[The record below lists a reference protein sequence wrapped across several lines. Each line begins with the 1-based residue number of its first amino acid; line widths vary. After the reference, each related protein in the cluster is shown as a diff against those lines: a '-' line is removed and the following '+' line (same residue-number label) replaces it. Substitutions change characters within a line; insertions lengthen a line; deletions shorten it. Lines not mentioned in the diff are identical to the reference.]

1 MTQARCQKGGER
13 AANQGNLLK
22 VMFMMTNAAQRVIN
36 ALSRNPAD
44 RKDVSESFLGWCIP
58 HHLTPVM
65 EQRPRISHD
74 TVILLNGD

>member
-1 MTQARCQKGGER
+1 
-13 AANQGNLLK
+13 
-22 VMFMMTNAAQRVIN
+22 MMTNAAQRDIN
-36 ALSRNPAD
+36 ALSRKPAD
-44 RKDVSESFLGWCIP
+44 RKDVSESFFGWCIP